1 VLFLKLWDCFIN
13 RTNTT
18 HSIIEIKL
26 HHFLK
31 FFLSIFVFL
40 YSELIKVRKLYLY
53 IFKFFLN
60 EIDILK
66 FVKSDFKVNKYSFKN
81 KHFSK
86 FLELNKYNSNKKN
99 NSKVKRKKIIAESI
113 INHPLYTLGSC
124 IIASTLSNNKNY
136 DIVGLI
142 RKGDIFGA
150 QIMKSF
156 GIDEIKIIDNSNIIS
171 RLIYFYKSFFILS
184 KTKNIKE
191 ILKFKIRDIEIGK
204 AVYEHYLR
212 FVGKPPTKINW
223 KIIIFFA
230 ESLYYIDRSKKL
242 LKNLK
247 PKYWIQS
254 EKQFIPHRILSQQVL
269 KFKTKII
276 ARNNINQVSIKMY
289 KSFKERN
296 MNRNKITYKLFN
308 KLNKKYKKI
317 ILKKTNKLFFINN
330 KNNKVGSEVHQII
343 DNKKIYN
350 EFKSKE
356 TFNSYFKFKNS
367 NPVVLILAHQMT
379 DGAFSNSWN
388 LFRDDID
395 WLKQTLKIAK
405 EIKNINFIIKSHPSE
420 KFYNSKITTKKIFK
434 ELISDKVSNI
444 KLFPNNYDINSLI
457 NYINVLITS
466 HGSAGYEYPAK
477 SIPTIICGETFYS
490 GLGFNIEPK
499 SIKEYKKIVNNIPQ
513 IKKLNKFQTDKA
525 KIFWYIYLVVTRV
538 KMPLIHFSNI
548 RMDYNKDQFWKNT
561 ILKLSNL
568 TNDQNKFEKCLM
580 HQIQNN
586 NSNLINYKTLDVKNK
601 N

>member
-1 VLFLKLWDCFIN
+1 
-13 RTNTT
+13 
-18 HSIIEIKL
+18 L
-26 HHFLK
+26 HYFLK

-40 YSELIKVRKLYLY
+40 YFELKKVRKLYLY
-53 IFKFFLN
+53 IFEFFLN

-66 FVKSDFKVNKYSFKN
+66 FVKSNFKVNKHSFKN

-86 FLELNKYNSNKKN
+86 FLELNRYNTDEKN
-99 NSKVKRKKIIAESI
+99 NSNVKRKKIIAESL

-136 DIVGLI
+136 DVVGLI

-156 GIDEIKIIDNSNIIS
+156 GIDEIEIIDNSNIIS

-184 KTKNIKE
+184 KTNNINE
-191 ILKFKIRDIEIGK
+191 ILNFKIRDIEIGK

-212 FVGKPPTKINW
+212 FVGKAPTKINW

-247 PKYWIQS
+247 PKYWIQA
-254 EKQFIPHRILSQQVL
+254 ERQFIPHRILSQQVL
-269 KFKTKII
+269 KFKTKIL
-276 ARNNINQVSIKMY
+276 ARCGIDQVNIKMY

-308 KLNKKYKKI
+308 ELNKKYKKI
-317 ILKKTNKLFFINN
+317 ILKKANELFFLNN
-330 KNNKVGSEVHQII
+330 KDNKVGSEVHQTIN
-343 DNKKIYN
+343 NKKIYYK
-350 EFKSKE
+350 FKSKK

-388 LFRDDID
+388 LFKNDAD
-395 WLKQTLKIAK
+395 WLKQTLKIIK
-405 EIKNINFIIKSHPSE
+405 EIKNINFIIKPHPSE
-420 KFYNSKITTKKIFK
+420 KFYNSQITTKEIFQ
-434 ELISDKVSNI
+434 ELIFDKGSNI
-444 KLFPNNYDINSLI
+444 KLFPDNYDINSLI
-457 NYINVLITS
+457 NYINLSITS
-466 HGSAGYEYPAK
+466 HGSAGYEYPGK

-499 SIKEYKKIVNNIPQ
+499 SIKEYKKIINNISQ

-525 KIFWYIYLVVTRV
+525 KIFWYIFRVVVCV
-538 KMPLIHFSNI
+538 KMPLIYFSNV

-568 TNDQNKFEKCLM
+568 TNDQNKFEECLM

-586 NSNLINYKTLDVKNK
+586 NSNLINYETLGVKTKN
-601 N
+601 